1 MEIDE
6 LKSYKELQTGLY
18 FQLVFPLKALSMT
31 ILGTILSEAGEM
43 AQEVKALAT
52 EPGDLGS
59 IPHTVEGK
67 NQLLSIAFCSSLM
80 CPHTNTQQ

>member
-1 MEIDE
+1 MS
-6 LKSYKELQTGLY
+6 LNHTRNYKLGLY

-43 AQEVKALAT
+43 AQEIKALAT

-59 IPHTVEGK
+59 IPHMVEGK
-67 NQLLSIAFCSSLM
+67 NQLLSIAFCSSLT